1 MWTCRKADDKIK
13 KELQEVISKFR
24 KLEERLIMRKVIA
37 TREEEQEWFLKKDSN
52 PPVWMK
58 CPWVVWT

>member
-37 TREEEQEWFLKKDSN
+37 TREEEQEWFLKKIAN
-52 PPVWMK
+52 PLSG
-58 CPWVVWT
+58 

>member
-37 TREEEQEWFLKKDSN
+37 IATREEEQEWFFKKIATPLSG
-52 PPVWMK
+52 
-58 CPWVVWT
+58 

>member
-24 KLEERLIMRKVIA
+24 KLEERQIMRKVIAIA
-37 TREEEQEWFLKKDSN
+37 TREEEQEWFFKKIATPLSG
-52 PPVWMK
+52 
-58 CPWVVWT
+58 